1 MKKEISYGV
10 VLFRTREKREVLLIQ
25 QQNGDWGF
33 PKVHPEAGESDME
46 TLKRELAEDTGITEL
61 QIDMDVPSLRM
72 AYQFEN
78 HEGVEVDKTVV
89 LYVGYSTEE
98 PRVLIPQ
105 EIREVGWYD
114 IDEARHIITHSESR
128 NLFQTILDI

>member
-33 PKVHPEAGESDME
+33 PKGHPEAGESDME
-46 TLKRELAEDTGITEL
+46 TLKRELAEETGITEL
-61 QIDMDVPSLRM
+61 QIDTDVPPLRM

-89 LYVGYSTEE
+89 LYVGYSSEE
-98 PRVLIPQ
+98 PRVVIPE
-105 EIREVGWYD
+105 EILQVGWYHVED
-114 IDEARHIITHSESR
+114 ALGIITHSDSR
-128 NLFQTILDI
+128 NLFNAILDI

>member
-33 PKVHPEAGESDME
+33 PKGHPEAGESDME
-46 TLKRELAEDTGITEL
+46 TLKRELAEKTGITEL
-61 QIDMDVPSLRM
+61 QIDMDISPLRM